1 MFIPEASNSAGTV
14 DSAFSTI
21 LFIEVALL
29 VLVTFAMVF
38 FVIRYNRRKKGTSS
52 SIEGNTLLEI
62 TWTVIPTL
70 IVLVMFYIGWKSFDK
85 IRHVPKEVMTIKV
98 TARQWS
104 WHFSYENGKQSGVLR
119 VPVGKPI
126 KMLLTSMDVI
136 HSFYIPAFRIKEDC
150 VPKMQ
155 TYLWFTA
162 TEVGTYDIF
171 CTEYCG
177 LGHSGMLSKAIVM
190 PEKEFYEWYAAAP
203 AEATKIS
210 GRSLVESKGCLGC
223 HTTDG
228 TKKIGPS
235 FKGIFGRE
243 VEVIT
248 NGKERKI
255 VVDEAYLK
263 RSMLEPGA
271 DVVKGFP
278 DIMPSQKGVLSDEE
292 INTII
297 EYIEEL
303 K

>member
-1 MFIPEASNSAGTV
+1 MLLPQASNSADKV
-14 DSAFSTI
+14 DAAFSY
-21 LFIEVALL
+21 LLWIEVGLL
-29 VLVTFAMVF
+29 VLVTAAMVL
-38 FVIRYNRRKKGTSS
+38 FVVRYNRRKRKESEN
-52 SIEGNTLLEI
+52 IEGSMLLEI
-62 TWTVIPTL
+62 IWTVIPVF
-70 IVLVMFYIGWKSFDK
+70 IVLVMFYIGWKSFDS
-85 IRHVPKEVMTIKV
+85 IRRVPKEVMTINV

-104 WHFSYENGKQSGVLR
+104 WHFSYENGKQSGILR

-155 TYLWFTA
+155 TYLWFTP
-162 TEVGTYDIF
+162 TEVGSYDIF

-177 LGHSGMLSKAIVM
+177 LGHSGMLSKVIVM
-190 PEKEFYEWYAAAP
+190 PEREFAEWYGAK
-203 AEATKIS
+203 ETGTKRLS
-210 GRSLVESKGCLGC
+210 GRKLLEEKGCLGC

-235 FKGIFGRE
+235 FKGIFGKE

-248 NGKERKI
+248 NGREREI
-255 VVDEAYLK
+255 VVDETYLK

-278 DIMPSQKGVLSDEE
+278 NIMPSQKGILSDEE
-292 INTII
+292 INAIMQ
-297 EYIEEL
+297 YIKNL